1 MPTATKSHAIARH
14 RRVVLEMALT
24 DVASLMYLL
33 RVVRG
38 ALSIFA
44 R

>member
-1 MPTATKSHAIARH
+1 MPTATKSHARH